1 MLDKKFWQKAFKFLL
16 VMGIVFFTIPQV
28 AQATKTFGL
37 VGIESRVTK
46 YNLMDYTTAEGL
58 NRPPLIYAQD
68 IFEDILTTGFQLHGL
83 ESVDKTDNARLRRS
97 NEIGFQQTVQQVQ
110 QYDET
115 RLQQVQKILSDAI
128 SALEKK
134 DIPQAI
140 KIFTEQ
146 PDYIIY
152 GYIANLT
159 MTHRESIA
167 TSNIMAKVLL
177 TARVIDSKTG
187 KIICVATGEGTSSN
201 HGGAYRKAFKI
212 GGESISE
219 DSWHEAVEKASDQIL
234 SKIQKRI

>member
-1 MLDKKFWQKAFKFLL
+1 MLDKKFWKKAFKFLL
-16 VMGIVFFTIPQV
+16 FMGIVFFTIPQV
-28 AQATKTFGL
+28 AQANKTFGL
-37 VGIESRVTK
+37 VGLESRVTK
-46 YNLMDYTTAEGL
+46 YNLMDYTTAEGM

-68 IFEDILTTGFQLHGL
+68 IFEDILTTGFLQHGL
-83 ESVDKTDNARLRRS
+83 ESVDKTDSATFRRS
-97 NEIGFQQTVQQVQ
+97 KEIEF
-110 QYDET
+110 
-115 RLQQVQKILSDAI
+115 QQVQKILSDSI

-134 DIPQAI
+134 DIPQAT

-159 MTHRESIA
+159 ITHRESIA

>member
-1 MLDKKFWQKAFKFLL
+1 MLDKKFWQKAIKFLL
-16 VMGIVFFTIPQV
+16 ITGIVFSIIPQV
-28 AQATKTFGL
+28 AQAKKTFGL
-37 VGIESRVTK
+37 VGLESRVTK
-46 YNLMDYTTAEGL
+46 YNLMDYTTSEGM

-68 IFEDILTTGFQLHGL
+68 IFEDILTTGFLQHGL
-83 ESVDKTDNARLRRS
+83 ESVDKTTYATSRRNDES
-97 NEIGFQQTVQQVQ
+97 EFQQVQ
-110 QYDET
+110 Q
-115 RLQQVQKILSDAI
+115 ILSDSI
-128 SALEKK
+128 SALEKGNTQ
-134 DIPQAI
+134 QAI

-167 TSNIMAKVLL
+167 TSNIMAKVFL

-187 KIICVATGEGTSSN
+187 KIICVATSEGTSSN

-219 DSWHEAVEKASDQIL
+219 DSWHEAIEKASDQIL
-234 SKIQKRI
+234 NKIQKRI